1 MGNTA
6 RQPKLFEASPF
17 SSLPEGF
24 KYVADLISVA
34 EERALVLQFAE
45 LPFREFE
52 YQGFQGKRRVVSFG
66 WRYDFNVRRLQK
78 TGDIPD
84 FLLSLRAVAAAFAN
98 LPPEILQQVLVT
110 EYPLGAPI
118 GWHKDRPE
126 FGEVVGVSLLAPC
139 ILRFRRKIGSKWERA
154 SLIAERRSAYLLSG
168 AARQDWQH
176 SIPPVESLRYS
187 VTFRSFKTRQSQ
199 RDSLSSNRDRD
210 R

>member
-1 MGNTA
+1 
-6 RQPKLFEASPF
+6 
-17 SSLPEGF
+17 
-24 KYVADLISVA
+24 
-34 EERALVLQFAE
+34 
-45 LPFREFE
+45 
-52 YQGFQGKRRVVSFG
+52 
-66 WRYDFNVRRLQK
+66 
-78 TGDIPD
+78 
-84 FLLSLRAVAAAFAN
+84 
-98 LPPEILQQVLVT
+98 
-110 EYPLGAPI
+110 
-118 GWHKDRPE
+118 
-126 FGEVVGVSLLAPC
+126 VGVSLLAPC